1 MTINSNM
8 NFRGAEIT
16 NRRLSNIGNE
26 GRASIQ
32 NGDNRISGRMGG
44 QFQNMKTDSLP
55 EAYKIDASLLE
66 IMEMKQ
72 HFLRELTND
81 GKTESKTFEQLHSE
95 ILKNYSGEE
104 LSKRVAALDIA
115 QQIKDKREIATLN
128 PFEAFSNFE
137 ERTAWLDRLLTEHR
151 DFNDYWDSR
160 KDERGIRHYLDPR
173 INQSEMNEFGTG
185 LVLSFK
191 GMIFDEMFNGS
202 IQDGMAMF
210 EKIRNDFIENFTGS
224 EDELKARLWA
234 LEQGFLKAGEQY
246 AEFVAG
252 FTMVMSPNYT
262 RTIDESTLT
271 PRQAAT
277 NARIGKEAANLTAHI
292 SNMFRAALDFFKAT
306 GSFVGFMDSAEA
318 NKPGMLSLRDTELL
332 FPNTS
337 NINANQ
343 SHNAIIN
350 TQGLSSSGKTYL
362 QRFFQIA

>member
-1 MTINSNM
+1 M
-8 NFRGAEIT
+8 NIQFNAEQ
-16 NRRLSNIGNE
+16 LKVGNE
-26 GRASIQ
+26 RREALHKSKNPMGMNQ
-32 NGDNRISGRMGG
+32 NKKIKVTG
-44 QFQNMKTDSLP
+44 LP
-55 EAYKIDASLLE
+55 DAVKIDDSLLE

-81 GKTESKTFEQLHSE
+81 AESKTFDRLHSE
-95 ILKNYSGEE
+95 ILENYSGEE
-104 LSKRVAALDIA
+104 RDKRLAALDIA
-115 QQIKDKREIATLN
+115 QQITEKRETAALN
-128 PFEAFSNFE
+128 PFEAFKNFE
-137 ERTAWLDRLLTEHR
+137 ERKAWLEQLLTEQAAK
-151 DFNDYWDSR
+151 DSYWDSR
-160 KDERGIRHYLDPR
+160 RDALGARHYLDPNMCQIR
-173 INQSEMNEFGTG
+173 MNGNDNG
-185 LVLSFK
+185 LILTFS
-191 GMIFDEMFNGS
+191 GMLF
-202 IQDGMAMF
+202 MAMMNNGIESSMALF
-210 EKIRNDFIENFTGS
+210 EKIRTDLMENFTGD

-332 FPNTS
+332 FPSVS
-337 NINANQ
+337 NVNANY

-350 TQGLSSSGKTYL
+350 TQGLSSSGKNYL
-362 QRFFQIA
+362 QGFFRIA